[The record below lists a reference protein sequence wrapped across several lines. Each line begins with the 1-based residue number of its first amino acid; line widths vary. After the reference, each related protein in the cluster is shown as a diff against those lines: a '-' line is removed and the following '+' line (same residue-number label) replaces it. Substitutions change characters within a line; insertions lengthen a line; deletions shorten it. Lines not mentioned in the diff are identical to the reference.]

1 MKHTILFF
9 VFVILSTN
17 CQQQKT
23 ISIQKGT
30 TTQSSTAIVMSIDS
44 TVVAKA
50 NTTEPKIKVSKNDSL
65 LKILQE
71 KYGEDYESYQR
82 AVRKLVLQ
90 QMKYSILKNTCLE
103 EFYLQGFAKTT
114 KDSIKVHLPFNLH
127 TFDCGAPDCYTTEV
141 SFRLTNEKPIVFPD
155 SLPFY
160 EEQWGCME
168 KYQFS
173 DVYELIE
180 ATDKHV
186 IYHCPTKRRTLVLY
200 FPKIKGSWSGNA
212 YYFAGVGRKR
222 FNGKNIYTVHEN
234 YNDNKP
240 ESEWNKAPY
249 MITNFNRLEYEFML
263 KE

>member
-1 MKHTILFF
+1 MKYTILLS
-9 VFVILSTN
+9 VFVILLVS

-23 ISIQKGT
+23 ITIQKSDT
-30 TTQSSTAIVMSIDS
+30 TKSSTTILIPIDS
-44 TVVAKA
+44 TVLTE
-50 NTTEPKIKVSKNDSL
+50 TTPSNLKPKLSKNDSL
-65 LKILQE
+65 LIILQE

-82 AVRKLVLQ
+82 AVRKLVLH

-141 SFRLTNEKPIVFPD
+141 SFRLTNEKNIIFPD
-155 SLPFY
+155 SLPFH
-160 EEQWGCME
+160 EEQSGCME
-168 KYQFS
+168 NYQFS

-180 ATDKHV
+180 TTHKHV

-200 FPKIKGSWSGNA
+200 FPKIKGCWSGDA
-212 YYFAGVGRKR
+212 YYFVGVTRKR
-222 FNGKNIYTVHEN
+222 FNGKNIYTVREN

-240 ESEWNKAPY
+240 ESEWNKVPY